1 MDSMK
6 QAVLGFTMLVVA
18 AAATPAFAAN
28 YTHSTPGAGGY
39 DVVAYFTDG
48 KAMRGSGYHVADHN
62 GVTYAFMSEE
72 HKKLFVANPT
82 KYLPAYGG
90 YCAYGASVAK
100 KFVADPEVWKIV
112 DGTLYLNLDKG
123 IQVKWEKDIAGNIK
137 KADKNW
143 TVIKDKAPG
152 DL

>member
-1 MDSMK
+1 MRSMK
-6 QAVLGFTMLVVA
+6 QAVLGFTMLMA
-18 AAATPAFAAN
+18 AAVATPVFAAD

-48 KAMRGSGYHVADHN
+48 KAMRGSGYHVADHH
-62 GVTYAFMSEE
+62 GVTYAFASEE

-123 IQVKWEKDIAGNIK
+123 IQVKWEKDVPKNIK
-137 KADKNW
+137 KTDKNW
-143 TVIKDKAPG
+143 TAIKDKAPG

>member
-1 MDSMK
+1 MRSMK
-6 QAVLGFTMLVVA
+6 QAVLGFTMLMA
-18 AAATPAFAAN
+18 AAVATPVFAAD

-48 KAMRGSGYHVADHN
+48 KAMRGSGYHVADHH
-62 GVTYAFMSEE
+62 GVTYAFASEE

-100 KFVADPEVWKIV
+100 KFVADPEVGKIV

-123 IQVKWEKDIAGNIK
+123 IQVKWEKDVPGNIK

-143 TVIKDKAPG
+143 TAIKDKAPG

>member
-1 MDSMK
+1 MHSMK
-6 QAVLGFTMLVVA
+6 QAVLGFTMLVA
-18 AAATPAFAAN
+18 AAVATPAFATD

-62 GVTYAFMSEE
+62 GVTYAFASEE

-112 DGTLYLNLDKG
+112 DGRLYLNLDKG
-123 IQVKWEKDIAGNIK
+123 IQVKWEKDIPGNIK

-143 TVIKDKAPG
+143 IAIKDKAPG

>member
-1 MDSMK
+1 MHSMK
-6 QAVLGFTMLVVA
+6 QAVLGFTMLIAAAVA
-18 AAATPAFAAN
+18 APAFAAD

-39 DVVAYFTDG
+39 DVVSYFTDG
-48 KAMRGSGYHVADHN
+48 KAMRGSGYHVTDHN
-62 GVTYAFMSEE
+62 GVTYAFTSEE
-72 HKKLFVANPT
+72 HKKLFVSNPT

-100 KFVADPEVWKIV
+100 KFVADPEVWRIV

-123 IQVKWEKDIAGNIK
+123 IQVKWEKDIPGNIK

-143 TVIKDKAPG
+143 IAIKDKAPG

>member
-1 MDSMK
+1 MHSMK
-6 QAVLGFTMLVVA
+6 QAVLGFTMLVA
-18 AAATPAFAAN
+18 AAVAMPALAADH
-28 YTHSTPGAGGY
+28 THSTPGAGGY

-62 GVTYAFMSEE
+62 GVTYAFSSEE
-72 HKKLFVANPT
+72 HKKLFIANPT

-112 DGTLYLNLDKG
+112 DGRLYLNLDKG
-123 IQVKWEKDIAGNIK
+123 IQVKWEKDIPGNIK

-143 TVIKDKAPG
+143 TTIKDKAPG

>member
-6 QAVLGFTMLVVA
+6 QAVLGFTMFIAA
-18 AAATPAFAAN
+18 AAATPALAAD
-28 YTHSTPGAGGY
+28 YTHSTPGAAGY

-62 GVTYAFMSEE
+62 GVTYVFTSEE
-72 HKKLFVANPT
+72 HKKLFVANPM

-123 IQVKWEKDIAGNIK
+123 IQVKWEKDIPGNIK